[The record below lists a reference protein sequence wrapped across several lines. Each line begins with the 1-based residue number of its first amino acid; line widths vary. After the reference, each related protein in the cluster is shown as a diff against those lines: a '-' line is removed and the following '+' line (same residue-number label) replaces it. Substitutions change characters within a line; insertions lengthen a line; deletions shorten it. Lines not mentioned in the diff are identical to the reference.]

1 MPQDVAL
8 LSGTIAQNICRFSGN
23 PESTKILAAARSA
36 DVHDLILRLPNGF
49 ETDVG
54 DGGMFLS
61 GGQRQRIAL
70 ARALYSDPFLVVLDE
85 PNSNL
90 DAEGERALALAVT
103 GIRRRGGICVIISHR
118 PAILAT
124 VSHVLVLDGGQMR
137 GFQSTQDLVSQEKLG
152 PPKPS
157 RKRARARSTEV
168 PDAAE

>member
-90 DAEGERALALAVT
+90 DVDGDAALATAILSV
-103 GIRRRGGICVIISHR
+103 RQRGGIVIVVAHR
-118 PAILAT
+118 PSALANIDQ
-124 VSHVLVLDGGQMR
+124 VLVMSNGMLHSFGSR
-137 GFQSTQDLVSQEKLG
+137 EEVLANVIRPV
-152 PPKPS
+152 PPGERPS
-157 RKRARARSTEV
+157 SVV
-168 PDAAE
+168 PLQKGASGHV